1 MYQRPDPVGARDDRV
16 GFYRRGYNAAEY
28 LIDTLVNRGQQH
40 QQRADN
46 NKETATGHGGEVQ
59 HDFEGFYAGSDLCK
73 ANVASVKTTILED
86 LINPV
91 AETDGYSNTTGSG
104 AALVSPIRVATAAE
118 PNNSGNEKT
127 SKFANGSL
135 RELWVLLRYR
145 GVSRV
150 KHPMFITTRLGLHV
164 LLAGL
169 LSSFYYSQDYGRV
182 TGMLNVAGLLFITVI
197 VPFDVAHVFV
207 EEMKFDR
214 EVYTREFNDA
224 YYRAGN
230 YVAGVRFVHQHN
242 AFSHRTDDI
251 IDPSLVEP

>member
-1 MYQRPDPVGARDDRV
+1 M
-16 GFYRRGYNAAEY
+16 
-28 LIDTLVNRGQQH
+28 NRGQQH
-40 QQRADN
+40 RQRVGDN
-46 NKETATGHGGEVQ
+46 TETATGRGGEEVQ
-59 HDFEGFYAGSDLCK
+59 HDFEGFYAESDLCK
-73 ANVASVKTTILED
+73 ANVASVKTTIFED

-91 AETDGYSNTTGSG
+91 AETDSYSNTTSSDGTP
-104 AALVSPIRVATAAE
+104 VSPILVTTAAE
-118 PNNSGNEKT
+118 PNDGSNEKT
-127 SKFANGSL
+127 SKFANGSM

-169 LSSFYYSQDYGRV
+169 LSSFYYSQDYGQV

-197 VPFDVAHVFV
+197 VPFDIAHVFV

-230 YVAGVRFVHQHN
+230 YVAGVIFV
-242 AFSHRTDDI
+242 SISTVLSR
-251 IDPSLVEP
+251 